1 MAGSV
6 LPDGIG
12 PAALGDELITEVGVG
27 TGIRVTAGG
36 EAGTDGVAV
45 LRRALGVALGT
56 DSSTA
61 TRFGPRGAQ
70 SAIDS
75 VTEVV
80 AVVGAE
86 PMPPAPAGSLID
98 GGAGVG
104 APTAQPTATEK
115 GSPSAT
121 MLTKMDLGVRRMP

>member
-1 MAGSV
+1 M
-6 LPDGIG
+6 LPDGLG
-12 PAALGDELITEVGVG
+12 PAVLGDALITEVGVG
-27 TGIRVTAGG
+27 TGIRVAGG
-36 EAGTDGVAV
+36 GAAGADEVAG
-45 LRRALGVALGT
+45 LGWASGVALGT

-61 TRFGPRGAQ
+61 TRRGPRGVQ
-70 SAIDS
+70 STTDSAI
-75 VTEVV
+75 EVV
-80 AVVGAE
+80 AAVGAE
-86 PMPPAPAGSLID
+86 PIPPAPAGSLID

>member
-1 MAGSV
+1 M
-6 LPDGIG
+6 
-12 PAALGDELITEVGVG
+12 
-27 TGIRVTAGG
+27 
-36 EAGTDGVAV
+36 
-45 LRRALGVALGT
+45 ALGT

-61 TRFGPRGAQ
+61 TRFGPRGVQ
-70 SAIDS
+70 STIDS
-75 VTEVV
+75 ATEVV
-80 AVVGAE
+80 AAVGAE

-104 APTAQPTATEK
+104 APTAQPTATAK

>member
-1 MAGSV
+1 
-6 LPDGIG
+6 
-12 PAALGDELITEVGVG
+12 
-27 TGIRVTAGG
+27 
-36 EAGTDGVAV
+36 
-45 LRRALGVALGT
+45 VALGT

-61 TRFGPRGAQ
+61 TRFGPRGVQ
-70 SAIDS
+70 STIDS
-75 VTEVV
+75 ATEVV
-80 AVVGAE
+80 AAVGAE

-104 APTAQPTATEK
+104 APTAQPTATAK